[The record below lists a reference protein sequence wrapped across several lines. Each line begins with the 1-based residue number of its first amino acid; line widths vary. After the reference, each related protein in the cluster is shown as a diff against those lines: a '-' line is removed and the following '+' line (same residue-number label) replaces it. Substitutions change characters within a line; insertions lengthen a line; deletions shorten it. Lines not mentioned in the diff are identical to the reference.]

1 MQNWSIIL
9 NNSFIKITVGY
20 TQRTMFV
27 DVKLLSGFTKPL
39 TYQVPSFLGSL
50 PIGTIVK
57 VPVRTTIVPALV
69 VAYYPEKKDS
79 TFTIKELISVEVFP
93 KDPHYLPFI
102 ESLAQYHLTDPVY
115 FIARIRS
122 FIEQKESDEA
132 IEQDQRTTVNNVQ
145 LTKEQ
150 QAVVDY
156 LTPAITAQTYTPT
169 LLHGVTGS
177 GKTEVY
183 KKLIEYAYKQKKTTL
198 LLLPEV
204 TLATQFEK
212 ILKAQLPDF
221 PIISFHSASIAK
233 TKRTLWQSL
242 QENTQQ
248 LIIGVH
254 LPILLPI
261 GNLGLIIID
270 EEHEI
275 GFQEKKHPKINTKS
289 AALMRAQQYQIPIL
303 MGSAT
308 PSITSL
314 YNVETRGWKLFKLTT
329 RFGGKFPTIK
339 HVTLTDQKQ
348 RKNFWISTE
357 LYNGIKE
364 QLAHKEQT
372 IIFLNRRG
380 ICFFL
385 QCKDCAHIFA
395 CKFCSVSLTLHADD
409 TLKCHYCSYNQRVPE
424 TCPECHKKEFLKK
437 GIGTQQIV
445 TILQKLFPTAR
456 IGRTD
461 MDTTTNKK
469 VWQKTISDFEQ
480 QKLDILVGTQ
490 TITKGFHFPKVTLV
504 GVIWADVNLN
514 FPVYNAKEVVLQQ
527 LIQVAGRAG
536 RASQNGR
543 VIIQSMTNNPLFNYI
558 NEIDYLKFY
567 DHEIINR
574 KLIGYPPALRL
585 AEIELKHKKEEV
597 VEQEAFL
604 IASLLLKYKNLR
616 VLGPAQP
623 PVSKIKR
630 VFSRKIYI
638 KADRF
643 EALTQAFASLE
654 TVSLKSELYFTPQPL
669 S

>member
-1 MQNWSIIL
+1 M
-9 NNSFIKITVGY
+9 FI
-20 TQRTMFV
+20 

-39 TYQVPSFLGSL
+39 TYTIPSSFGVL
-50 PIGTIVK
+50 PVGTIVK
-57 VPVRTTIVPALV
+57 VPVRTTVVPALV
-69 VAYYPEKKDS
+69 VACYATKKES
-79 TFTIKELISVEVFP
+79 LFTLKECLSVEAFP
-93 KDPHYLPFI
+93 KDPHYMTFI
-102 ESLAQYHLTDPVY
+102 TALARYHLTDPVY

-122 FIEQKESDEA
+122 FIEQKESDDA
-132 IEQDQRTTVNNVQ
+132 PIIEERFIPNTVQ
-145 LTKEQ
+145 LTQEQ
-150 QAVVDY
+150 QAVVHY
-156 LTPAITAQTYTPT
+156 LQPKITQQVYAPT

-183 KKLIEYAYKQKKTTL
+183 KKLIEHAYQEGKTTI

-212 ILKAQLPDF
+212 ILKVQLPDL
-221 PIISFHSASIAK
+221 PIISFHSASSAK
-233 TKRTLWQSL
+233 TKRNLWQSL
-242 QENTQQ
+242 QDGKPQ

-254 LPILLPI
+254 LPVLLPVE
-261 GNLGLIIID
+261 NLGLIIID
-270 EEHEI
+270 EEHEV

-289 AALMRAQQYQIPIL
+289 AAVMRAQQYNIPIL

-314 YNVETRGWKLFKLTT
+314 YNVETRGWVLFKLTT
-329 RFGGKFPTIK
+329 RFGGAFPTIK
-339 HVTLTDQKQ
+339 HVLLPDQKQ

-364 QLAHKEQT
+364 QLLKKEQT

-385 QCKDCAHIFA
+385 QCKECAHIFE
-395 CKFCSVSLTLHADD
+395 CKFCSVSLTLHGDNM
-409 TLKCHYCSYNQRVPE
+409 LKCHYCSYLQQAPE
-424 TCPECHKKEFLKK
+424 VCPKCTKKEFLKK

-445 TILQKLFPTAR
+445 TILEKLFPTAR
-456 IGRTD
+456 IARAD

-469 VWQKTISDFEQ
+469 VWQNTITDFEQ
-480 QKLDILVGTQ
+480 EGLDILVGTQ

-514 FPVYNAKEVVLQQ
+514 FPIYNAKEVVLQQ

-536 RASQNGR
+536 RCSLNGR
-543 VIIQSMTNNPLFNYI
+543 VILQSMTDSPLFKYI
-558 NEIDYLKFY
+558 NELDYLKFY

-574 KLIGYPPALRL
+574 KLIGYPPALRF
-585 AEIELKHKKEEV
+585 AELELKHKKEEV
-597 VEQEAFL
+597 AEQEAFL
-604 IASLLLKYKNLR
+604 VASLLLKQPNLR

-643 EALTQAFASLE
+643 EQLTSAFKALEHLK
-654 TVSLKSELYFTPQPL
+654 LKSELFFTPQPL